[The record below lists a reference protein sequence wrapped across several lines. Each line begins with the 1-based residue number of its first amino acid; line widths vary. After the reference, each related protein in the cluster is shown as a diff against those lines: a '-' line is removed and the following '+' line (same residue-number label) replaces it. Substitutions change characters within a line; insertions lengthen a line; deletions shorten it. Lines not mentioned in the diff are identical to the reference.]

1 MIKRNKKKEFEFKPN
16 LNSYGSE
23 CAVFSFKDI
32 QEDYYNNKNK
42 SFNKDHFIRLFN
54 KLRILSQMIWKDINV
69 LPREN
74 GTEIIDRSNLKVGL
88 PQFMTEDIRILSI
101 RFGSV
106 ERMIGYK
113 LDNIFYILYL
123 DVNCSIYSH

>member
-1 MIKRNKKKEFEFKPN
+1 M
-16 LNSYGSE
+16 
-23 CAVFSFKDI
+23 
-32 QEDYYNNKNK
+32 
-42 SFNKDHFIRLFN
+42 FN

>member
-1 MIKRNKKKEFEFKPN
+1 
-16 LNSYGSE
+16 
-23 CAVFSFKDI
+23 
-32 QEDYYNNKNK
+32 
-42 SFNKDHFIRLFN
+42 
-54 KLRILSQMIWKDINV
+54 MIWKDINV

>member
-42 SFNKDHFIRLFN
+42 SFNKEF
-54 KLRILSQMIWKDINV
+54 
-69 LPREN
+69 
-74 GTEIIDRSNLKVGL
+74 
-88 PQFMTEDIRILSI
+88 
-101 RFGSV
+101 
-106 ERMIGYK
+106 YK
-113 LDNIFYILYL
+113 I
-123 DVNCSIYSH
+123 V